1 MVLTLGFP
9 SELGENLS
17 LDMASGQGEPDCAAP
32 AKVSRWSSP
41 CRTAAGAGGGGA
53 WEVALQRGPSKAGL
67 LMQIT
72 EDGTFV
78 EVSCFRL
85 LIFFHY
91 KENTGTSLALQW
103 LRLHNSI
110 AGGVCLIPGQG
121 TK

>member
-1 MVLTLGFP
+1 
-9 SELGENLS
+9 
-17 LDMASGQGEPDCAAP
+17 
-32 AKVSRWSSP
+32 
-41 CRTAAGAGGGGA
+41 
-53 WEVALQRGPSKAGL
+53 
-67 LMQIT
+67 MQIT

-91 KENTGTSLALQW
+91 KENIGTSLALQW

-121 TK
+121 TKIPHARVVWPKKVKKIFYKILNFNNIEK